1 MYVDVIF
8 DASRFAPGDY
18 ILINVPCIALYEF
31 HPFTISTAPE
41 EQNYLRVHIQAK
53 GNWTQ
58 LLYKYF
64 KDMSDKFGDNASVKI
79 YRADLN
85 AIKANVEERIE
96 AIASTE
102 DSTGVFNI
110 NTTTSSQSES
120 SKQSSK
126 TVIVI
131 NGPYSSCARYIFD
144 CKHVVLI
151 GSGIGITPYA
161 SILFSL
167 MARFRTLRTVCK
179 DCQGVTYHGKHRLEN
194 HHLQK
199 VDFIWVTNDIKSWE
213 WFLNLLHQFEVEQD
227 EYLAS
232 NRDERRFLDIH
243 LYFTGKSQGCF
254 ASNTTVR
261 LANGDLKQMSDLHVG
276 DLVFVKK
283 ENEIITS
290 PVLAIFRHYRS
301 SIHFVDIYTTNSII
315 PLRLT
320 PLHSLLVLSK
330 HDKHERYIFAK
341 DVSVGNHVFSSDLR
355 PLAVVNVKETLISD
369 DSGYA
374 ILTFEGN
381 IIAND
386 IVASCYATYD
396 HSTMHMITT
405 PMRWWF
411 LILFQLR
418 QFIAFDYLQHLT
430 SNIIVSFVD
439 FYLQSIY

>member
-1 MYVDVIF
+1 MYVDVIS

-243 LYFTGKSQGCF
+243 LYFTGIKEDDNIGQVFLHHVINLCSEELGGDILTGLKSRTHFGRPDWNILF
-254 ASNTTVR
+254 ESLISNDSTSTEK
-261 LANGDLKQMSDLHVG
+261 DTD
-276 DLVFVKK
+276 VF
-283 ENEIITS
+283 
-290 PVLAIFRHYRS
+290 FCGQ
-301 SIHFVDIYTTNSII
+301 NSIG
-315 PLRLT
+315 R
-320 PLHSLLVLSK
+320 
-330 HDKHERYIFAK
+330 
-341 DVSVGNHVFSSDLR
+341 
-355 PLAVVNVKETLISD
+355 
-369 DSGYA
+369 
-374 ILTFEGN
+374 
-381 IIAND
+381 D
-386 IVASCYATYD
+386 IRSCCMKYG
-396 HSTMHMITT
+396 MHYYEEK
-405 PMRWWF
+405 
-411 LILFQLR
+411 FQ
-418 QFIAFDYLQHLT
+418 F
-430 SNIIVSFVD
+430 
-439 FYLQSIY
+439 